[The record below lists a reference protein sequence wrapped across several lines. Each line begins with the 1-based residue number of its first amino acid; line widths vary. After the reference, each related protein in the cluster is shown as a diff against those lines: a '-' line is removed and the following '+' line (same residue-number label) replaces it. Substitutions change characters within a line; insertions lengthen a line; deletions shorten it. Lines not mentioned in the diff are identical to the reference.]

1 MGGFLP
7 DYSKYDNMI
16 AVSIGRGRHRMM
28 LAEHKHLA
36 EQGAELVELRVDY
49 IVRAINLK
57 RLLTDRPCPVIVTC
71 RREQDGG
78 KWDKSEEERL
88 MLLRSA
94 IAEGVD
100 YIDLEE
106 DIAGSIPRFGKTKRI
121 VSYHNFRETPKDLR
135 EIHARMAKLSPD
147 IIKLATMAHNPRDN
161 VRMLELIAES
171 EIPTVA
177 FCMGDM
183 GTPSRIL
190 AARFGAPFTYAT
202 FHEERALAPGQ
213 LSFAQMRDT
222 YHYDQITPNTE
233 VYAVIADPIGHSLS
247 PTVHNAAF
255 RALNMDKLYIPLRV
269 PREDLGDFM
278 TYCRGFGLRGLS
290 VTIPHKEEILQH
302 VDGSDRAVDHIGAA
316 NTVVMDGFDKTAYN
330 TDYRA
335 ALDSIDATLGRG
347 GSVDVLAGRAA
358 IVLGAGG
365 VAKAIV
371 YALKTRNVDVTIS
384 SRTMDKSEE
393 LAAKFACKA
402 IEWKNRH
409 NVKCDM
415 VINCT
420 PVGMHPNINETPYDG
435 RYLRRS
441 TIVFD
446 TVYNPERTLL
456 IKQAR
461 DLNANVIT
469 GVDMF
474 VRQAALQFKLF
485 TGVDAPADVMREA
498 IKKSTGAVKEPKIE

>member
-1 MGGFLP
+1 M
-7 DYSKYDNMI
+7 MI
-16 AVSIGRGRHRMM
+16 
-28 LAEHKHLA
+28 AEHKHLA
-36 EQGAELVELRVDY
+36 EQGAQLVELRVDY
-49 IVRAINLK
+49 IMRAVNLK
-57 RLLTDRPCPVIVTC
+57 RLVADRPCPVIITC

-78 KWDKSEEERL
+78 KWEKSEEERL

-94 IAEGVD
+94 IADGVD
-100 YIDLEE
+100 YVDLEE
-106 DIAGSIPRFGKTKRI
+106 DIAASIPRFGKTKRI
-121 VSYHNFRETPKDLR
+121 VSYHNFHETPKDIR
-135 EIHARMAKLSPD
+135 EIHERLQGLDPD

-161 VRMLELIAES
+161 VRMLELMAES
-171 EIPTVA
+171 ETPTVA

-202 FHEERALAPGQ
+202 FHQDRTLAPGQ
-213 LSFAQMRDT
+213 LSFQQMREV
-222 YHYDQITPNTE
+222 YHYDEITPNTE
-233 VYAVIADPIGHSLS
+233 VYGVIADPIVHSMS
-247 PTVHNAAF
+247 PAVHNAAF
-255 RALNMDKLYIPLRV
+255 RALKMDKLYIPIRV
-269 PREDLGDFM
+269 PREDLGEFM
-278 TYCRGFGLRGLS
+278 TYCRSFGLRGLS
-290 VTIPHKEEILQH
+290 VTIPHKEAILEH
-302 VDGSDRAVDHIGAA
+302 LESTDRAVDHIGAA
-316 NTVVMDGFDKTAYN
+316 NTVVMDGFDKMAYN
-330 TDYRA
+330 TDFRA

-358 IVLGAGG
+358 VVLGAGG
-365 VAKAIV
+365 VAKAIIH
-371 YALKTRNVDVTIS
+371 ALKTRNVDVTIA
-384 SRTMDKSEE
+384 SRTLARAEE
-393 LAAKFACKA
+393 LAEKFGCKA
-402 IEWKNRH
+402 TEWKNRH

-420 PVGMHPNINETPYDG
+420 PVGMHPHVNETPFEG

-461 DLNANVIT
+461 DVNAAVVT

-485 TGVDAPADVMREA
+485 TDEEAPTDVMREA
-498 IKKSTGAVKEPKIE
+498 IKKTTGAVKADKAEGESGESGAES

>member
-1 MGGFLP
+1 
-7 DYSKYDNMI
+7 MI
-16 AVSIGRGRHRMM
+16 AVSIGRGRHKMM
-28 LAEHKHLA
+28 IAEHKHLA
-36 EQGAELVELRVDY
+36 EQGAKLVELRVDY
-49 IVRAINLK
+49 IMRAVNLK
-57 RLLTDRPCPVIVTC
+57 RLVTDRPCPVIITC

-78 KWDKSEEERL
+78 KWEKTEEERL

-100 YIDLEE
+100 YVDLEE

-121 VSYHNFRETPKDLR
+121 VSYHNFHETPKDIR
-135 EIHARMAKLSPD
+135 EIHERLRGLDPD
-147 IIKLATMAHNPRDN
+147 IIKLATMAHNPQDN
-161 VRMLELIAES
+161 VRMLELMAES
-171 EIPTVA
+171 ETSTVA

-202 FHEERALAPGQ
+202 FHQERALAPGQ
-213 LSFAQMRDT
+213 LSFQEMREN
-222 YHYDQITPNTE
+222 YHYDDITPNTE
-233 VYAVIADPIGHSLS
+233 VYGVIADPIGHTMS
-247 PTVHNAAF
+247 PAVHNAAF
-255 RALNMDKLYIPLRV
+255 RHLKMDKVYIPIRV
-269 PREDLGDFM
+269 PREDLAEFM
-278 TYCRGFGLRGLS
+278 TYCRSFGLRGLS
-290 VTIPHKEEILQH
+290 VTIPHKEAILDH
-302 VDGSDRAVDHIGAA
+302 VDSVDRAVDHIGAA
-316 NTVVMDGFDKTAYN
+316 NTVVMDGFDKMAYN
-330 TDYRA
+330 TDFRA

-365 VAKAIV
+365 VAKAILH
-371 YALKTRNVDVTIS
+371 ALKLRNVDVTIA
-384 SRTMDKSEE
+384 SRTLVKSEA
-393 LAAKFACKA
+393 LAEKFNCKA
-402 IEWKNRH
+402 TEWKNRH

-420 PVGMHPNINETPYDG
+420 PIGMHPLVNETPFEG

-461 DLNANVIT
+461 DVNANVVT

-485 TGVDAPADVMREA
+485 TDQEAPEDVMREA
-498 IKKSTGAVKEPKIE
+498 IKKTTGVVKTVEAEG

>member
-1 MGGFLP
+1 
-7 DYSKYDNMI
+7 MI
-16 AVSIGRGRHRMM
+16 AVSIGRGRHKMM

-49 IVRAINLK
+49 IVRAVNLK
-57 RLLTDRPCPVIVTC
+57 RLIADRPCPVIITC

-78 KWDKSEEERL
+78 KWEKSEAERL

-100 YIDLEE
+100 YVDLEE
-106 DIAGSIPRFGKTKRI
+106 DIAGDVPRFGKTKRI
-121 VSYHNFRETPKDLR
+121 VSYHNFHETPKDIR
-135 EIHARMAKLSPD
+135 EIHERLQKLDPD

-171 EIPTVA
+171 ETPTVA
-177 FCMGDM
+177 FCMGDI

-190 AARFGAPFTYAT
+190 AARFGSPFTYAT
-202 FHEERALAPGQ
+202 FHHERTLAPGQ
-213 LSFAQMRDT
+213 LSFQQMREI
-222 YHYDQITPNTE
+222 YHFDDITPNTD
-233 VYAVIADPIGHSLS
+233 VYGVIADPIGHTMS
-247 PTVHNAAF
+247 PAVHNASF
-255 RALNMDKLYIPLRV
+255 RALNMDKLYIPIRV

-278 TYCRGFGLRGLS
+278 SYCRGFGLRGLS
-290 VTIPHKEEILQH
+290 VTIPHKEAILEH
-302 VDGSDRAVDHIGAA
+302 VDSTDRDVDHIGAA

-330 TDYRA
+330 TDFRA

-347 GSVDVLAGRAA
+347 GSVDVLAGRGA

-371 YALKTRNVDVTIS
+371 HALKTRNVEVTIA
-384 SRTMDKSEE
+384 SRTFERAEE
-393 LAAKFACKA
+393 LAKKFDCKA
-402 IEWKNRH
+402 TEWKNRH
-409 NVKCDM
+409 SVRCDM

-420 PVGMHPNINETPYDG
+420 PIGMHPHVNESPYEG
-435 RYLRRS
+435 RHLRRS
-441 TIVFD
+441 MIVFD

-461 DLNANVIT
+461 DVDAATVT

-485 TGVDAPADVMREA
+485 TDEEAPTDVMRDA
-498 IKKSTGAVKEPKIE
+498 IKKTIGAVKAPKDETES

>member
-1 MGGFLP
+1 
-7 DYSKYDNMI
+7 MI
-16 AVSIGRGRHRMM
+16 AVSIGRGRHKMVI
-28 LAEHKHLA
+28 AEHKHLA

-49 IVRAINLK
+49 VMRAVNLK
-57 RLLTDRPCPVIVTC
+57 RLTAERPCPMIITC

-78 KWDKSEEERL
+78 KWEKSEEERL

-100 YIDLEE
+100 YVDLEE

-121 VSYHNFRETPKDLR
+121 VSYHNFHETPKDIR
-135 EIHARMAKLSPD
+135 EIHERMQKLDPD

-171 EIPTVA
+171 ETQTVA

-202 FHEERALAPGQ
+202 FHQERMLAPGQ
-213 LSFAQMRDT
+213 LSFHQMREV
-222 YHYDQITPNTE
+222 YHYDEITPNTE
-233 VYAVIADPIGHSLS
+233 VYGVIADPIGHSMS
-247 PTVHNAAF
+247 PAVHNAAF
-255 RALNMDKLYIPLRV
+255 RHLEMDKVYVPIRV
-269 PREDLGDFM
+269 PREDLSDFM
-278 TYCRGFGLRGLS
+278 AYCRGFGLRGLS
-290 VTIPHKEEILQH
+290 VTIPHKESVLDY
-302 VDGSDRAVDHIGAA
+302 VDSTDRAVDHIGAA
-316 NTVVMDGFDKTAYN
+316 NTVVMDGFDKMAYN
-330 TDYRA
+330 TDFRA

-371 YALKTRNVDVTIS
+371 HALKLRNVDVTIA
-384 SRTMDKSEE
+384 SRTLERAE
-393 LAAKFACKA
+393 ALAKKFNCQATD
-402 IEWKNRH
+402 WRH
-409 NVKCDM
+409 RHAVKCDM

-420 PVGMHPNINETPYDG
+420 PIGMHPHVNETPFDAK
-435 RYLRRS
+435 YLRRS

-456 IKQAR
+456 IKHAR
-461 DLNANVIT
+461 DINAAVVT

-485 TGVDAPADVMREA
+485 TDQEAPEDVMREA
-498 IKKSTGAVKEPKIE
+498 IRKTIGAVKAAPDDE

>member
-1 MGGFLP
+1 
-7 DYSKYDNMI
+7 MI
-16 AVSIGRGRHRMM
+16 AVSIGRGRHKMM
-28 LAEHKHLA
+28 MAEHKHLA
-36 EQGAELVELRVDY
+36 EQGAELVELRVDH
-49 IVRAINLK
+49 IMRAVNLK
-57 RLLTDRPCPVIVTC
+57 RLVTDRPCPVIITC

-78 KWDKSEEERL
+78 KWEKSEEERL

-100 YIDLEE
+100 YVDLEE
-106 DIAGSIPRFGKTKRI
+106 DIANQIPRFGKTKRI
-121 VSYHNFRETPKDLR
+121 VSYHNFHETPKDIR
-135 EIHARMAKLSPD
+135 EIHERLQGLDPD

-161 VRMLELIAES
+161 VRMLELVAES
-171 EIPTVA
+171 ETPTVA

-183 GTPSRIL
+183 GTASRIL

-202 FHEERALAPGQ
+202 FHQDRTLAPGQ
-213 LSFAQMRDT
+213 LSFQQMREV
-222 YHYDQITPNTE
+222 YHYDAITPNTE

-247 PTVHNAAF
+247 PAVHNAAF
-255 RALNMDKLYIPLRV
+255 RHLNMDKVYVPIRV
-269 PREDLGDFM
+269 PREDLGDFIG
-278 TYCRGFGLRGLS
+278 YCRGFGLRGLS
-290 VTIPHKEEILQH
+290 VTIPHKETILDH
-302 VDGSDRAVDHIGAA
+302 VDSTDRAVDHIGAA
-316 NTVVMDGFDKTAYN
+316 NTVVMDGFDKMAYN
-330 TDYRA
+330 TDFRA

-371 YALKTRNVDVTIS
+371 HALKLRNVEVTIA
-384 SRTMDKSEE
+384 SRTLEKSEA
-393 LAAKFACKA
+393 LAKQFNCNA
-402 IEWKNRH
+402 IEWKKRH
-409 NVKCDM
+409 DVKCDM

-420 PVGMHPNINETPYDG
+420 PIGMHPHVNETPFEG
-435 RYLRRS
+435 KYLRRS

-461 DLNANVIT
+461 DLNAAVVT

-485 TGVDAPADVMREA
+485 TEQEAPEEVMREA
-498 IKKSTGAVKEPKIE
+498 IKKTTGAVKAVKAETS

>member
-1 MGGFLP
+1 
-7 DYSKYDNMI
+7 MI
-16 AVSIGRGRHRMM
+16 AVSIGRGRHKMM
-28 LAEHKHLA
+28 IAEHKHLA

-49 IVRAINLK
+49 IMRAVNLK
-57 RLLTDRPCPVIVTC
+57 RLIADRPCPVIITC

-88 MLLRSA
+88 MLMRAA
-94 IAEGVD
+94 IADGVD
-100 YIDLEE
+100 YVDLEE
-106 DIAGSIPRFGKTKRI
+106 DIAALIPRFGKTKRI
-121 VSYHNFRETPKDLR
+121 ISYHNFHETPKDIR
-135 EIHARMAKLSPD
+135 EIHERLQGLDAD
-147 IIKLATMAHNPRDN
+147 IVKIATMAHNPRDN
-161 VRMLELIAES
+161 VRMLELVAES
-171 EIPTVA
+171 ETPTVA

-202 FHEERALAPGQ
+202 FHHERALAPGQ
-213 LSFAQMRDT
+213 LSFNQMREI
-222 YHYDQITPNTE
+222 YNYDNITPNTD
-233 VYAVIADPIGHSLS
+233 VYGVIADPVGHSMS
-247 PTVHNAAF
+247 PAIHNAAF
-255 RALNMDKLYIPLRV
+255 RELKMDKVYVPIRV
-269 PREDLGDFM
+269 PREDLSDFM
-278 TYCRGFGLRGLS
+278 EYCRGFGLRGLS
-290 VTIPHKEEILQH
+290 VTIPHKEEVLEH
-302 VDGSDRAVDHIGAA
+302 VDSTDRAVDHIGAA

-330 TDYRA
+330 TDFRA

-347 GSVDVLAGRAA
+347 GSVDVLTGRAA

-371 YALKTRNVDVTIS
+371 HALKLRKVDVTIA
-384 SRTMDKSEE
+384 SRTFTKSEA
-393 LAAKFACKA
+393 LAKKFNCKA
-402 IEWKNRH
+402 IEWKKRH
-409 NVKCDM
+409 NVQCDM

-420 PVGMHPNINETPYDG
+420 PIGMHPHVNETPFEG

-461 DLNANVIT
+461 DVNAAVVT

-485 TGVDAPADVMREA
+485 TGEEAPVEVMREA
-498 IKKSTGAVKEPKIE
+498 IKKTIGAVKSGQEEG